1 MIALIKDGAVDKY
14 PITVRDMQKLH
25 PNVSFPR
32 NLASLTE
39 DVLSAYNLVAVNSV
53 EIPIYD
59 AARGRLSEEL
69 PIKEVKTVDGKEVTS
84 WKQNWVF
91 TEYDANYLEKAAQE
105 AKDRKIQ
112 LERQKRDGLLH
123 ESDVDLLRK
132 IEAGS
137 AITDE
142 FKAYRQALR
151 DVPAQS
157 GFPDS
162 ITWPTKP

>member
-32 NLASLTE
+32 NLASLGK
-39 DVLSAYNLVAVNSV
+39 DSLSAYNLVTVNSV
-53 EIPIYD
+53 EIPTYD
-59 AARGRLSEEL
+59 GARGRLSEGL
-69 PIKEVKTVDGKEVTS
+69 PIKEVQTVDGKEVTS

-91 TEYDANYLEKAAQE
+91 TEYDAKYLEKAAQE
-105 AKDRKIQ
+105 AKEQKIQ
-112 LERQKRDGLLH
+112 LERQKRNGLLY

-142 FKAYRQALR
+142 LKAYRQALR